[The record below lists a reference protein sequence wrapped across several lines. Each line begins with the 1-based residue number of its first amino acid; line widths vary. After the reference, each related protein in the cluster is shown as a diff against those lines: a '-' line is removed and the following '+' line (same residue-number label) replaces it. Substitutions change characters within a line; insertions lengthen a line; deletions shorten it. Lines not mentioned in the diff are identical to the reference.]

1 MLYRKLVN
9 KNICKNI
16 YFLIYRKKA
25 IFQTGLKM
33 EKQLPLAIMKQAVK
47 GISHIGHP
55 VRLRIVEYLDV
66 YGASSVS
73 AIAKGIG
80 EEQLFVSQSLKKLR
94 EADLVTSCRKG
105 IFVYYNL
112 SGEYPASLFLCIR
125 KLYGYMTD
133 SFKFLDER
141 HKAILAKDFTLM
153 TANHIKLF
161 AHIDKMRILEYLTLA
176 GKSCVGDIVK
186 AVDLEQVKVSQYL
199 KKLRDEGFVHAK
211 KDGRFVFYEITNGIH
226 KTAIKC
232 IRNRYLSDKSF
243 EN

>member
-1 MLYRKLVN
+1 MLYKELVN

-16 YFLIYRKKA
+16 YFLIYRKKT
-25 IFQTGLKM
+25 ISQTGLKM

-105 IFVYYNL
+105 IFVYYN
-112 SGEYPASLFLCIR
+112 
-125 KLYGYMTD
+125 
-133 SFKFLDER
+133 
-141 HKAILAKDFTLM
+141 
-153 TANHIKLF
+153 
-161 AHIDKMRILEYLTLA
+161 
-176 GKSCVGDIVK
+176 
-186 AVDLEQVKVSQYL
+186 
-199 KKLRDEGFVHAK
+199 
-211 KDGRFVFYEITNGIH
+211 
-226 KTAIKC
+226 
-232 IRNRYLSDKSF
+232 
-243 EN
+243 